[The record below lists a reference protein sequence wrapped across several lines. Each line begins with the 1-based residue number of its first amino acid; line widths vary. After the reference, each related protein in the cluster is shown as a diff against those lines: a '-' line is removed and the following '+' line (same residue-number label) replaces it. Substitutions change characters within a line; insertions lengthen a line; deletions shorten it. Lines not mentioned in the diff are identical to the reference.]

1 MAATPSPGANQ
12 ISANQIGAN
21 LIGDEQVIG
30 IGAAPADITLDLG
43 ELHPSAH
50 GALRIRCAFTHEAAD
65 GRVRVAAAE
74 PMPGLLHRGTEKLLE
89 VRDYRA
95 GLMLANRH
103 DWLSAVTSEVT
114 MALAVEELLG
124 LTPPPRATWLRT
136 LLCEMNR
143 VMAGLMHLAGAAT
156 LPERGVSAAGVPGM
170 AAREAWQRALER
182 ISGGRIHAMITRIGG
197 VANDAPDGWFDD
209 VRVAVAATREQLPA
223 LAELAVAAVS
233 GDSVAVLSRDD
244 AVAYSVSGPV
254 ARASGLDLDLRR
266 DSPSLAYAELADVLR
281 VAVGTSGDASARYTV
296 LAEQIGYDLDLIE
309 ACLERMPPGDV
320 NVLLPKVVRAPEGSA
335 YAWLEAATGING
347 VLVVSTGE
355 TTPWRVRLR
364 TASFANVQAMSAA
377 LPGTAL
383 ADLPGAIG
391 SFLFIVGDLDH

>member
-1 MAATPSPGANQ
+1 MSEILTNG
-12 ISANQIGAN
+12 G
-21 LIGDEQVIG
+21 EQVIG
-30 IGAAPADITLDLG
+30 IGPAPADITLDLG

-50 GALRIRCAFTHEAAD
+50 GGMRVRCSFATVAAD
-65 GRVRVAAAE
+65 GPIRVATAE
-74 PMPGLLHRGTEKLLE
+74 PIPGLLHRGAEKLLE

-103 DWLSAVTSEVT
+103 DWLSAITSEVT

-143 VMAGLMHLAGAAT
+143 SMAGLLHLIGAAT
-156 LPERGVSAAGVPGM
+156 LPGRGVSAREVPGLP
-170 AAREAWQRALER
+170 AREAWQHALDR

-197 VANDAPDGWFDD
+197 LANDAPDGWFDD
-209 VRVAVAATREQLPA
+209 VRAAIDATREQLPA
-223 LAELAVAAVS
+223 LAEVAVSAVS

-266 DSPSLAYAELADVLR
+266 DSPSLAYADLADVLR
-281 VAVGTSGDASARYTV
+281 VAVRIEGDAAARYAV
-296 LAEQIGYDLDLIE
+296 LAEQIGYDLDVIE
-309 ACLERMPPGDV
+309 ACIARMPDGEV
-320 NVLLPKVVRAPEGSA
+320 NVPLPKVVRAPEGTS
-335 YAWLEAATGING
+335 YAWLEASTGING

-355 TTPWRVRLR
+355 TMPWRVRLR
-364 TASFANVQAMSAA
+364 TASYANVQAMSAA

-391 SFLFIVGDLDH
+391 SFLFVVGDVDH

>member
-1 MAATPSPGANQ
+1 VSATPPSATPPLGEEQ
-12 ISANQIGAN
+12 I
-21 LIGDEQVIG
+21 IG

-43 ELHPSAH
+43 ELHPSGH
-50 GALRIRCAFTHEAAD
+50 GAM
-65 GRVRVAAAE
+65 RVRCSFTDVDEVVRVGAAE

-114 MALAVEELLG
+114 MALAIEELLG

-143 VMAGLMHLAGAAT
+143 AMAGLMHLAGAAT
-156 LPERGVSAAGVPGM
+156 LPGRGVSARDVPGM
-170 AAREAWQRALER
+170 AARETWQYALER

-197 VANDAPDGWFDD
+197 VANDAPEGWFDD
-209 VRVAVAATREQLPA
+209 VRAAVAATSEQLPT
-223 LAELAVAAVS
+223 LRELAVSVVS
-233 GDSVAVLSRDD
+233 GDGVAVLSHDD
-244 AVAYSVSGPV
+244 ALAYSVSGPV
-254 ARASGLDLDLRR
+254 ARASALDLDLRR
-266 DSPSLAYAELADVLR
+266 DSPSLAYAELADVVQVIVR
-281 VAVGTSGDASARYTV
+281 DEGDAAARYAV
-296 LAEQIGYDLDLIE
+296 LADQIAADLDVIE
-309 ACLERMPPGDV
+309 ACIDRMPDGEV
-320 NVLLPKVVRAPEGSA
+320 NVQLPKVVRAPEGTA

-364 TASFANVQAMSAA
+364 TASYANVQAMSAA

-383 ADLPGAIG
+383 ADLPAAIG
-391 SFLFIVGDLDH
+391 SFLFVVGDLDH

>member
-1 MAATPSPGANQ
+1 MSATPPSATPPLGEEQ
-12 ISANQIGAN
+12 I
-21 LIGDEQVIG
+21 IG

-43 ELHPSAH
+43 ELHPSGH
-50 GALRIRCAFTHEAAD
+50 GAM
-65 GRVRVAAAE
+65 RVRCSFTDVDEVVRVGAAE

-114 MALAVEELLG
+114 MALAIEELLG

-143 VMAGLMHLAGAAT
+143 AMAGLMHLAGAAT
-156 LPERGVSAAGVPGM
+156 LPGRGVSARDVPGM
-170 AAREAWQRALER
+170 AARETWQYALER

-197 VANDAPDGWFDD
+197 VANDAPEGWFDD
-209 VRVAVAATREQLPA
+209 VRAAVAATSEQLPT
-223 LAELAVAAVS
+223 LRELAVSVVS
-233 GDSVAVLSRDD
+233 GDGVAVLSHDD
-244 AVAYSVSGPV
+244 ALAYSVSGPV
-254 ARASGLDLDLRR
+254 ARASALDLDLRR
-266 DSPSLAYAELADVLR
+266 DSPSLAYAELADVVQVIVR
-281 VAVGTSGDASARYTV
+281 DEGDAAARYAV
-296 LAEQIGYDLDLIE
+296 LADQIAADLDVIE
-309 ACLERMPPGDV
+309 ACIDRMPDGEV
-320 NVLLPKVVRAPEGSA
+320 NVQLPKVVRAPEGTA

-364 TASFANVQAMSAA
+364 TASYANVQAMSAA

-383 ADLPGAIG
+383 ADLPAAIG
-391 SFLFIVGDLDH
+391 SFLFVVGDLDH

>member
-1 MAATPSPGANQ
+1 VSAPPPPETPPLSGTPSPGEEQ
-12 ISANQIGAN
+12 I
-21 LIGDEQVIG
+21 IG

-43 ELHPSAH
+43 ELHPSSH
-50 GALRIRCAFTHEAAD
+50 GAMRVRCSFVGPGTD
-65 GRVRVAAAE
+65 DDDTVRVAAAE

-156 LPERGVSAAGVPGM
+156 LPGRGVSAAEVPGM

-197 VANDAPDGWFDD
+197 LANDAPGGWFDD
-209 VRVAVAATREQLPA
+209 VRAAVTATREQLPA
-223 LAELAVAAVS
+223 LTELAITAVS
-233 GDSVAVLSRDD
+233 GDHVAALSHDD

-254 ARASGLDLDLRR
+254 ARASGLDIDLRR
-266 DSPSLAYAELADVLR
+266 DSPTLAYSDLADVLR
-281 VAVGTSGDASARYTV
+281 VVVRNEGDAAARYAV
-296 LAEQIGYDLDLIE
+296 LAEQIGYDLDVIE
-309 ACLERMPPGDV
+309 ACIDRIPDGDV
-320 NVLLPKVVRAPEGSA
+320 NVQLPKVVRAPEGSA

-364 TASFANVQAMSAA
+364 TASYANVQAMSAA

-391 SFLFIVGDLDH
+391 SFMFIVGDLDH

>member
-1 MAATPSPGANQ
+1 MSATPPSATPPLGEEQ
-12 ISANQIGAN
+12 I
-21 LIGDEQVIG
+21 IG

-43 ELHPSAH
+43 ELHPSGH
-50 GALRIRCAFTHEAAD
+50 GAMRVRCSFTDVD
-65 GRVRVAAAE
+65 GAVRVATAE
-74 PMPGLLHRGTEKLLE
+74 PVPGLLHRGTEKLLE

-143 VMAGLMHLAGAAT
+143 AMAGLMHLAGAAT
-156 LPERGVSAAGVPGM
+156 LPGRGVSARDVPGI
-170 AAREAWQRALER
+170 AARETWQYALER

-197 VANDAPDGWFDD
+197 VANDAPEGWFDD
-209 VRVAVAATREQLPA
+209 VRAAVAATSEQLPT
-223 LAELAVAAVS
+223 LRELAVSVVS
-233 GDSVAVLSRDD
+233 GDGVAVLSHDD
-244 AVAYSVSGPV
+244 ALAYSVSGPV
-254 ARASGLDLDLRR
+254 ARASALDLDLRR
-266 DSPSLAYAELADVLR
+266 DSPSLAYAELADVVQVIMR
-281 VAVGTSGDASARYTV
+281 DEGDAAARYAV
-296 LAEQIGYDLDLIE
+296 LADQIAADLDVIE
-309 ACLERMPPGDV
+309 ACIDRMPDGEV
-320 NVLLPKVVRAPEGSA
+320 NVQLPKVVRAPEGTA

-364 TASFANVQAMSAA
+364 TASYANVQAMSAA

-383 ADLPGAIG
+383 ADLPAAIG

>member
-1 MAATPSPGANQ
+1 VSVTPPSATPPLGEEQ
-12 ISANQIGAN
+12 I
-21 LIGDEQVIG
+21 IG

-43 ELHPSAH
+43 ELHPSGH
-50 GALRIRCAFTHEAAD
+50 GAM
-65 GRVRVAAAE
+65 RVRCSFTDVDEVVRVGAAE

-114 MALAVEELLG
+114 MALAIEELLG

-143 VMAGLMHLAGAAT
+143 AMAGLMHLAGAAT
-156 LPERGVSAAGVPGM
+156 LPGRGVSARDVPGM
-170 AAREAWQRALER
+170 AARETWQYALER

-197 VANDAPDGWFDD
+197 VANDAPEGWFDD
-209 VRVAVAATREQLPA
+209 VRAAVAATSEQLPT
-223 LAELAVAAVS
+223 LRELAVSVVS
-233 GDSVAVLSRDD
+233 GDGVAVLSHDD
-244 AVAYSVSGPV
+244 ALAYSVSGPV
-254 ARASGLDLDLRR
+254 ARASALDLDLRR
-266 DSPSLAYAELADVLR
+266 DSPSLAYAELADVVQVIVR
-281 VAVGTSGDASARYTV
+281 DEGDAAARYAV
-296 LAEQIGYDLDLIE
+296 LADQIAADLDVIE
-309 ACLERMPPGDV
+309 ACIDRMPDGEV
-320 NVLLPKVVRAPEGSA
+320 NVQLPKVVRAPEGTA

-364 TASFANVQAMSAA
+364 TASYANVQAMSAA

-383 ADLPGAIG
+383 ADLPAAIG
-391 SFLFIVGDLDH
+391 SFLFVVGDLDH